1 MIYQSTAE
9 DDCIYT
15 GVDLIETVDG
25 VYQGITSGG
34 NPVNTSDFDG
44 WIIGIQ
50 NPDGEMLF
58 ENLIMRSCY
67 RLVMSFLMPS

>member
-1 MIYQSTAE
+1 MIAST
-9 DDCIYT
+9 T

-44 WIIGIQ
+44 WIIGIRTQ
-50 NPDGEMLF
+50 TEKCFDKIL
-58 ENLIMRSCY
+58 
-67 RLVMSFLMPS
+67 